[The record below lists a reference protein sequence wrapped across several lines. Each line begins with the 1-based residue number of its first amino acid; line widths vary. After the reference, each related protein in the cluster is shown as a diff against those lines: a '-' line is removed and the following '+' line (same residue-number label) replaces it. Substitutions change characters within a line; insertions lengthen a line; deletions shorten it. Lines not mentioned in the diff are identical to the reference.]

1 MSITPRKLI
10 IIGSGPAGLTAAI
23 YSARANLQPLI
34 IDGTEPGGQLMG
46 TSMVENWP
54 GEKQIMGPKL
64 MMNMR
69 EHAKSFA
76 TEFLEE
82 SVVKVDFS
90 KKPFTIWTDRK
101 KELTAHAVILATG
114 ASPNRLG
121 VPGEKEYW
129 GKGVSTCAVCDAF
142 FFKDKKVVI
151 IGGGDTAMEEA
162 SFLRKFTKQV
172 TIIQILDKLT
182 ASFAMQQRVINDP
195 EIKII
200 YNSTVTKFQGN
211 QERLTK
217 ISIKNQK
224 TGTSHDMDIE
234 GAFLAIGLTP
244 NTKMFKGHIDL
255 DKYGYITVKDHTKT
269 SIEGIFAAGDVADY
283 RYRQAI
289 TSAGSGCMA
298 ALDAERY
305 LMASL

>member
-1 MSITPRKLI
+1 MSAPRKLI

-69 EHAKSFA
+69 DHAKSFA

-82 SVVKVDFS
+82 SIVKVDFS

-101 KELTAHAVILATG
+101 KELTAHAIILATG

-129 GKGVSTCAVCDAF
+129 GKGLSTCAVCDAF

-162 SFLRKFTKQV
+162 SFLRKFTKQI

-195 EIKII
+195 DIKII
-200 YNSTVTKFQGN
+200 YNSTVTKFHGN

-217 ISIKNQK
+217 ITIKNQK
-224 TGTSHDMDIE
+224 TNTTHDMDID

-244 NTKMFKGHIDL
+244 NTKIFKGHIDL

-269 SIEGIFAAGDVADY
+269 SVEGIFAAGDVADF

-305 LMASL
+305 LVASL